1 MRKRSFFLQWL
12 IQKRA
17 CRIDKDPI
25 AYALM
30 GEYLIRKGLKILP
43 MNSSVQQLVALLE
56 KEANLYQALLSL
68 IFDERNALIDSD
80 LARLNAAGKEKENL
94 YLKLRILE
102 EQRSQLLT
110 QLARMMACPSS
121 ELTLSR
127 LSQKLTTPYA
137 DRLNDCSRNLV
148 SLLEKV
154 QKASRHNKGL
164 FNHSIELIRG
174 SFNLFSNLLA
184 SGPVYYRTGDIQKSN
199 HTGAFLCNDV

>member
-1 MRKRSFFLQWL
+1 
-12 IQKRA
+12 
-17 CRIDKDPI
+17 
-25 AYALM
+25 
-30 GEYLIRKGLKILP
+30 
-43 MNSSVQQLVALLE
+43 MNPSAHKLVAILD

-80 LARLNAAGKEKENL
+80 LEQLSAAGKEKENL

-102 EQRSQLLT
+102 EQRSHLLT
-110 QLARMMACPSS
+110 QLARTVGCPPS

-127 LSQKLTTPYA
+127 LSEKLTAPYV

-154 QKASRHNKGL
+154 QKANHHNKGL
-164 FNHSIELIRG
+164 FNHSLELIRG

-184 SGPVYYRTGDIQKSN
+184 SGQVYYRTGDIQKSH
-199 HTGAFLCNDV
+199 HTGAFLRNDV